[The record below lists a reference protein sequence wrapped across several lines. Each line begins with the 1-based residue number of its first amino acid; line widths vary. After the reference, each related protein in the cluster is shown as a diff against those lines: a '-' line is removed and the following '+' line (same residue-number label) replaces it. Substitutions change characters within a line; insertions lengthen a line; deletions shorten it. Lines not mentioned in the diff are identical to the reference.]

1 MNEPMKNTRCQ
12 WGCWGLAALIGLVIF
27 IVCLS
32 MMDMQWPGSL
42 FIAALS
48 FILAGLIFTWAFCGK
63 SETGSYDS
71 GAFGSGASVQTGAGT
86 SNSGSSVAA
95 SLASS
100 DAVATGASSGASAGA
115 AAAAASATAT
125 TASSAETAQA
135 AREAEVKPSAS
146 LAGQD
151 ELADR
156 KGEWKYDAN
165 ASESGDAS
173 EAAASKPEPKKAEP
187 KKAAAKKAAPKKAAA
202 KKADAKPAAKAKTS
216 SAGSA
221 DAAATPDYDNDGV
234 FEGKDEGKRPEA
246 LTAAR
251 AGGADDLKKIKGI
264 GPKLEQLCNELGFYH
279 FDQIAG
285 WSADEVIWVNANLAG
300 FKGRVSRD
308 NWVEQA
314 KLLASGAETEFSKRV
329 DKGGVY

>member
-63 SETGSYDS
+63 SEIGSYDS
-71 GAFGSGASVQTGAGT
+71 GAFGSGASGQTGAGS

-95 SLASS
+95 SSASS
-100 DAVATGASSGASAGA
+100 DAVATGASSSASAGA
-115 AAAAASATAT
+115 AAAAT
-125 TASSAETAQA
+125 TASTAETAQA
-135 AREAEVKPSAS
+135 ASEAEVKPSAS

-173 EAAASKPEPKKAEP
+173 EAAASKPEPKKT
-187 KKAAAKKAAPKKAAA
+187 AAKKAAPKKAAA
-202 KKADAKPAAKAKTS
+202 KKADEKPAAKAKTS

-264 GPKLEQLCNELGFYH
+264 GPKLEKLCNELGFYH

-285 WSADEVIWVNANLAG
+285 WSADEVAWVNANLAG

>member
-71 GAFGSGASVQTGAGT
+71 GAFGSGASGQTGAGS

-95 SLASS
+95 SSASS

-115 AAAAASATAT
+115 AAAAASAA
-125 TASSAETAQA
+125 ASTAETAQA
-135 AREAEVKPSAS
+135 ASEAEVKPSAS

-173 EAAASKPEPKKAEP
+173 EAAASKPEPKKT
-187 KKAAAKKAAPKKAAA
+187 AAKKAAPKKAAA

-264 GPKLEQLCNELGFYH
+264 GPKLEKLCNELGFYH

-285 WSADEVIWVNANLAG
+285 WSADEVAWVNANLAG